1 MMFVFSIVSLKL
13 IRTERRKRVMV
24 KRTDEIGGERRKVK
38 AKVKTKGER
47 FSLAKDL
54 LLKHMI

>member
-13 IRTERRKRVMV
+13 IRTERRRGVKV

-38 AKVKTKGER
+38 TKGER
-47 FSLAKDL
+47 FSLAEDL
-54 LLKHMI
+54 LLKHTI